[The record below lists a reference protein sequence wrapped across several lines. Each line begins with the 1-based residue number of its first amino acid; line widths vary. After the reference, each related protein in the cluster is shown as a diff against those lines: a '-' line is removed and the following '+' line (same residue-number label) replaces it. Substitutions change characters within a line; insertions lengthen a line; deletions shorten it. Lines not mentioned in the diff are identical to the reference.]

1 MGASRERTARAAAL
15 GTVRERERAAGAGT
29 AWTLDRRVPIAFVG
43 AVLIQTFA
51 ALIWAGSAGERI
63 AQVEREAVRV
73 QELAERAARV
83 EEQTR
88 LMQAALA
95 RIETKLDNLN
105 PAPSAR

>member
-1 MGASRERTARAAAL
+1 MNRAEA
-15 GTVRERERAAGAGT
+15 

-43 AVLIQTFA
+43 AVLIQTCA

-63 AQVEREAVRV
+63 AQVEHQAARV

-88 LMQAALA
+88 LMQASLA
-95 RIETKLDNLN
+95 RIEAKLDDLN
-105 PAPSAR
+105 APRSAHER